1 MTTTPPKTADPQLQ
15 QLGQITALLDVLTDR
30 AGRLLEQ
37 QQRTNNSLARLEKLL
52 EGFTDEG
59 SSFRAHQVDP
69 LIIMYASLLGPILGD
84 RIDSSIQTKGDD
96 YTDQMMKGAAVMA
109 RNLLRTL
116 DLYRQQREG
125 IDYLESAAGDIQPPA

>member
-15 QLGQITALLDVLTDR
+15 QLVQIAALLDILADR

-37 QQRTNNSLARLEKLL
+37 QQRTNNSLARLERLL

-59 SSFRAHQVDP
+59 SSFRAHQIDSLTV
-69 LIIMYASLLGPILGD
+69 MYASLLGPILGD
-84 RIDSSIQTKGDD
+84 RIDSVIQDKGDD
-96 YTDQMMKGAAVMA
+96 YADEMMKGAAVMA

-125 IDYLESAAGDIQPPA
+125 IDYLENAAGDIQPLA